1 MKKLSLTVLMTAVI
15 STSLMAETI
24 YNGDVIQGRKVI
36 TKLDVKDFDNNSV
49 SELFF
54 RAGDQINTGQYYY
67 VPVTVIKG
75 KLPGKAVMFV
85 AGVHANE
92 MNPYLTANLIKQQ
105 LDTEKMSGTV
115 TIVHQYNIPGLINN
129 IREYVPSGPVK
140 VNSNLNRQVAL
151 DSVNSS
157 SQRYSYTLW
166 NHLLKDNADYALDMH
181 TANPTTFPLA
191 AYSDLSIP
199 AVKQLTRLFPLNATI
214 NSSGTTSV
222 SGAYNAI
229 GVPAFTLEIGSR
241 EVYEP
246 EWVEKALQGA
256 INLLRFA
263 DVIDGEFQTYQDI
276 VDTNVWLDVT
286 AEFGGFVVPEI
297 KVLDKVKKGDL
308 MFTQYDAFGH
318 VAKQYTSPADGLVIQ
333 VIQNPMAEAG
343 MQLGSVVYFDSAK
356 ELSDNEGVGSVTVKD
371 IPSKK

>member
-1 MKKLSLTVLMTAVI
+1 MKKLSLAVSVAAMI
-15 STSLMAETI
+15 SAPIMAETI

-36 TKLDVKDFDNNSV
+36 TQLDVSDFENNSV
-49 SELFF
+49 TELFF

-75 KLPGKAVMFV
+75 KNPGKEVMFV

-105 LDTEKMSGTV
+105 LSPEEMSGTV

-151 DSVNSS
+151 ESVKSS

-199 AVKQLTRLFPLNATI
+199 AVKQLTRLFPLDATI

-246 EWVEKALQGA
+246 EWIEKALQGA
-256 INLLRFA
+256 MNLLRFA
-263 DVIDGEFQTYQDI
+263 DVIDGETKTYQDI

-286 AEFGGFVVPEI
+286 ADFGGFVVPEV
-297 KVLDKVKKGDL
+297 KVLDQVKKGDL
-308 MFTQYDAFGH
+308 MFTQYDAFGQI
-318 VAKQYTSPADGLVIQ
+318 AKQYTSPADGLVIQ
-333 VIQNPMAEAG
+333 VVQNPMAEAG
-343 MQLGSVVYFDSAK
+343 MQLGSVVYFDPAK
-356 ELSDNEGVGSVTVKD
+356 DLADNEGAGSVVVKD